1 MAHLTLTVMVV
12 TLGSFMC
19 AIAADDK
26 GLHLKSYSEDGVE
39 GCYEHNQTLGV
50 CFDVKKD
57 SLKIHK
63 TSGEGIV
70 HYLQLDPN
78 MFLYQVLDQ
87 SFVG

>member
-1 MAHLTLTVMVV
+1 MAYLTVMVA
-12 TLGSFMC
+12 TLVSFVC
-19 AIAADDK
+19 ATTADK
-26 GLHLKSYSEDGVE
+26 GLRLKNYSEDGVK

-50 CFDVKKD
+50 CFDVKND

-63 TSGEGIV
+63 ISGEGIV
-70 HYLQLDPN
+70 HHLQLDPN